1 MSKLYLFAI
10 GGSGS
15 RVVRS
20 LVMLMSAGVELN
32 ATKIKLMII
41 DPDRG
46 GGNVKD
52 VLDILSAYKTVN
64 RDLVNQPNDFQ
75 NRFCTI
81 PVEPMFPDNFY
92 VTGVDEIDKEHRDAG
107 EGEDRE
113 QQIAIAFNEAGMN
126 EENKTLF
133 QALYADDERGNDVK
147 NGSLGRQHVGAL
159 GITKLLDSVGF
170 RAAFADFA
178 EGDRIFIVSSIF
190 GGTGAS
196 GFPMLLRKLVS
207 GVDDSLQNRQRL
219 IMAQKG
225 AITLFP
231 YFQVAMDGD
240 SQIDGRTFI
249 QKKITTLE
257 YYQKNLQGLARLYYL
272 SDREEQPI
280 YPNSSG
286 GRDQKNPAHLVEF
299 LAATA
304 VIDFMEMKARIGE
317 TQYMEYRMGRRIERR
332 VTFDDLASITRNL
345 VRKPMTQLLL
355 MVRYIQLDAFNS
367 DTAWYNVLGSFFR
380 EDAYREGLELL
391 KNFYILW
398 LEELRDGPPEQTSR
412 SFAPFILEPPAKEPF
427 KFFPET
433 RNANL
438 EAFRTTLNK
447 VVQKVKKNGQSN
459 VISFMELFWRATR
472 EMVEGES
479 SPKFHF

>member
-1 MSKLYLFAI
+1 
-10 GGSGS
+10 
-15 RVVRS
+15 
-20 LVMLMSAGVELN
+20 
-32 ATKIKLMII
+32 
-41 DPDRG
+41 
-46 GGNVKD
+46 
-52 VLDILSAYKTVN
+52 
-64 RDLVNQPNDFQ
+64 
-75 NRFCTI
+75 
-81 PVEPMFPDNFY
+81 
-92 VTGVDEIDKEHRDAG
+92 
-107 EGEDRE
+107 
-113 QQIAIAFNEAGMN
+113 
-126 EENKTLF
+126 
-133 QALYADDERGNDVK
+133 
-147 NGSLGRQHVGAL
+147 
-159 GITKLLDSVGF
+159 
-170 RAAFADFA
+170 
-178 EGDRIFIVSSIF
+178 
-190 GGTGAS
+190 
-196 GFPMLLRKLVS
+196 
-207 GVDDSLQNRQRL
+207 
-219 IMAQKG
+219 
-225 AITLFP
+225 
-231 YFQVAMDGD
+231 
-240 SQIDGRTFI
+240 
-249 QKKITTLE
+249 
-257 YYQKNLQGLARLYYL
+257 
-272 SDREEQPI
+272 
-280 YPNSSG
+280 
-286 GRDQKNPAHLVEF
+286 
-299 LAATA
+299 
-304 VIDFMEMKARIGE
+304 MEMKARIGE

>member
-46 GGNVKD
+46 GGNVRE
-52 VLDILSAYKTVN
+52 VLNILSAYKTVN

-75 NRFCTI
+75 NRFCYI
-81 PVEPMFPDNFY
+81 PIEPMIPGNFY
-92 VTGVDEIDKEHRDAG
+92 VTGVDELDSKRRDAG

-113 QQIAIAFNEAGMN
+113 KEIRVAFNEAGMN
-126 EENKTLF
+126 EENKALF

-196 GFPMLLRKLVS
+196 GFPMLLRKLVG
-207 GVDDSLQNRQRL
+207 GVDNSLQNKESL
-219 IMAQKG
+219 IYAQKG
-225 AITLFP
+225 AIILFP
-231 YFQVAMDGD
+231 YFQVAEEKN
-240 SQIDGRTFI
+240 SPIDGQLFT

-272 SDREEQPI
+272 SDRDHQPQ
-280 YPNSSG
+280 YNHSLG
-286 GRDQKNPAHLVEF
+286 GEKQKNPAHLVEF

-304 VIDFMEMKARIGE
+304 VIDFMEMADRTGE
-317 TQYMEYRMGRRIERR
+317 TQYMEYRMGRYIERR

-345 VRKPMTQLLL
+345 VRKPMTQFLL

-367 DTAWYNVLGSFFR
+367 DTAWYRDLGSFFR

-398 LEELRDGPPEQTSR
+398 LEDLRGSLEQTSR
-412 SFAPFILEPPAKEPF
+412 SFAPFILEPPAEEPF

-433 RNANL
+433 SNANL

-447 VVQKVKKNGQSN
+447 IVQKVKKNGQSN

-472 EMVEGES
+472 KMVEGES
-479 SPKFHF
+479 APKFHF

>member
-46 GGNVKD
+46 GGNVKE
-52 VLDILSAYKTVN
+52 VLNILSAYKTVN
-64 RDLVNQPNDFQ
+64 RDLVNQPNDSQ
-75 NRFCTI
+75 NRFCSI
-81 PVEPMFPDNFY
+81 PIEPMIPGNFH
-92 VTGVDEIDKEHRDAG
+92 VTGVDELDSKRRDAG

-113 QQIAIAFNEAGMN
+113 NEIRVAFNEAGMN
-126 EENKTLF
+126 EENKAQF
-133 QALYADDERGNDVK
+133 QALYADDERGSDVK

-170 RAAFADFA
+170 REAFADFA
-178 EGDRIFIVSSIF
+178 AGDRIFIVSSIF

-196 GFPMLLRKLVS
+196 GFPMLLRKLVG
-207 GVDDSLQNRQRL
+207 GVDGSLQSL
-219 IMAQKG
+219 IVAQKG
-225 AITLFP
+225 AIILFP
-231 YFQVAMDGD
+231 YFNVAEEKN
-240 SQIDGRTFI
+240 SPIDGQLFT

-272 SDREEQPI
+272 SDRYHQPL
-280 YPNSSG
+280 YHHSLG
-286 GRDQKNPAHLVEF
+286 GEKQKNPAHLVEF

-304 VIDFMEMKARIGE
+304 VIDFMEMKARAGE
-317 TQYMEYRMGRRIERR
+317 TQYMEYRMGRYIERR

-367 DTAWYNVLGSFFR
+367 NTAWYKDLGSFFM

-391 KNFYILW
+391 KNFYVLW
-398 LEELRDGPPEQTSR
+398 LEELRGSPEQTSR
-412 SFAPFILEPPAKEPF
+412 SFAPFILEPPAEEPF

-433 RNANL
+433 SNANL

-447 VVQKVKKNGQSN
+447 IVQKVKKNGQSN

-472 EMVEGES
+472 EMVEGKS
-479 SPKFHF
+479 APKFHF